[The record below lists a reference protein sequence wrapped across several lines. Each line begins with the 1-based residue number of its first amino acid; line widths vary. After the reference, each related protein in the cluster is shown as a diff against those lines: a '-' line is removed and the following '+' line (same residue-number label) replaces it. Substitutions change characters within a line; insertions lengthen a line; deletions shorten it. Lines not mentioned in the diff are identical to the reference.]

1 MEEQKE
7 TKYCKHCGKE
17 IDDKEV
23 FCKHCGSKIN
33 EAKNED
39 KNKEEDYKP
48 NTKTKSITSI
58 VVTLVIFAIIVGV
71 AFTCC
76 GGGCGGSG
84 DSKSDKE
91 EKEFSEVDA
100 WVAAKIEVENNLK
113 SPATAKFPW
122 GYSDYVKKTDTD
134 EYFVQAYVD
143 SENSFGALVRTQF
156 RCYVTHLGNLKYK
169 VEDLHMWE

>member
-1 MEEQKE
+1 MEERKE
-7 TKYCKHCGKE
+7 TKYCEHCGKE

-76 GGGCGGSG
+76 GGGCGG

-91 EKEFSEVDA
+91 GHSEVEA
-100 WVAAKIEVENNLK
+100 WVAAKIEVEDNLK
-113 SPATAKFPW
+113 SPKTASFPW
-122 GYSDYVKKTDTD
+122 SYEEYVTKINDNDFK
-134 EYFVQAYVD
+134 VRSYVD
-143 SENSFGALVRTQF
+143 SENSFGATIRTNFSCTVEFTGEDTYIVKDLQF
-156 RCYVTHLGNLKYK
+156 
-169 VEDLHMWE
+169 WE

>member
-7 TKYCKHCGKE
+7 TKYCEHCGKE

-39 KNKEEDYKP
+39 KNKEEDHKP
-48 NTKTKSITSI
+48 NTKTKSIISI

-76 GGGCGGSG
+76 GGG

-91 EKEFSEVDA
+91 GHSEVEA
-100 WVAAKIEVENNLK
+100 WVAAKIEVEDNLK
-113 SPATAKFPW
+113 SPKTASFPW
-122 GYSDYVKKTDTD
+122 SYEEYVTKINDNDFK
-134 EYFVQAYVD
+134 VKSYVD

>member
-7 TKYCKHCGKE
+7 TKYCEHCGKE

-39 KNKEEDYKP
+39 KNKEEDHKP
-48 NTKTKSITSI
+48 NTKTKSIISI

-76 GGGCGGSG
+76 GGGCGGSEV
-84 DSKSDKE
+84 KE
-91 EKEFSEVDA
+91 SGHSIIEA
-100 WVAAKIEVENNLK
+100 WTAAQIEVERNLK
-113 SPATAKFPW
+113 SPSTAKYPW
-122 GYSDYVKKTDTD
+122 DAKEYVTKINDNDFK
-134 EYFVQAYVD
+134 VRSYVD
-143 SENSFGALVRTQF
+143 SENSFGATIRTNFSCTVEFTGEDTYIVKDLQF
-156 RCYVTHLGNLKYK
+156 
-169 VEDLHMWE
+169 WE